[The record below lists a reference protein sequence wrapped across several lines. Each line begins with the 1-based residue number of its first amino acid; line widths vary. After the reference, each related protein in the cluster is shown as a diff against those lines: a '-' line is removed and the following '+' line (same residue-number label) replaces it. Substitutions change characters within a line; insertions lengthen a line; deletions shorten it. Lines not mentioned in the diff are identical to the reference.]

1 MKQKM
6 KRYLRIFDKVNIP
19 WVLILFVIILAMV
32 TSYVEVGTVTLQA
45 SIIDAGQK
53 TVDTK
58 ELMNYIFC
66 LVASGVLSISSS
78 YIGGLA
84 YEKINMGVRMK
95 LWEKIMRLPVRYYDG
110 DDGNE
115 LVTRVTLD
123 ANYSKFYFQL
133 AIDIFASFYAM
144 LVAYHK
150 MFQFNSELAVWVL
163 SVIPLT
169 LGFGILYGK
178 LNFYAGKLEQNRL
191 ASMMA
196 YLAEHVQNFRLIK
209 SFCTED
215 EELKK
220 SDGKFR
226 KVFWAE
232 MLSNLSVALQVCGI
246 EIVTCICMI
255 ISFVAG
261 GQLVNKGVLTTG
273 KLVGFYNLAILVALR
288 VSQLYIYWGSFKKNN
303 GVMQKIAAVLETEE
317 ESREGQ
323 EFDIE
328 DEDICLENV
337 TFSYKGPAV
346 LKDISLRIPKGK
358 VTAIVGFNGAGKTT
372 LFKLLERMYVPG
384 DGSITMGGRNIE
396 DFNLH
401 SWRKS
406 FAIVDQEKPLI
417 SGTVRENIIYGVER
431 KVSEEELTAVAKMAN
446 VYDFVMATP
455 DGFDAEVGP
464 GGSNFSGGQQ
474 QCIAIARAMMRNA
487 DYLLLDEATSNLD
500 VKSERIVSD
509 ALDKLMEGRTT
520 VMIAHSYAAT
530 KDADYVIVMNAGSV
544 DGAGTPEEML
554 RSNKYYQMFAQGQKK
569 AGKE

>member
-1 MKQKM
+1 MKQKI
-6 KRYLRIFDKVNIP
+6 KRYIRIFEGVKIP
-19 WVLILFVIILAMV
+19 WPLILFVVILAMV

-58 ELMNYIFC
+58 ELFRYIFY

-84 YEKINMGVRMK
+84 YEKVNMGVRLK
-95 LWEKIMRLPVRYYDG
+95 LWGKIMRLPVRYYDG

-115 LVTRVTLD
+115 LVTRVTMD

-133 AIDIFASFYAM
+133 AIDIFASLYAM

-150 MFQFNSELAVWVL
+150 MFQFNRELAVWVL

-169 LGFGILYGK
+169 LAFGILYGK
-178 LNFYAGKLEQNRL
+178 MNYYAGKLEQNRI

-196 YLAEHVQNFRLIK
+196 YLAEHVRNFRLIK

-220 SDGKFR
+220 SEGKFK

-246 EIVTCICMI
+246 ELVTCVCMI

-261 GQLVNKGVLTTG
+261 GRLVNQGVLTTG
-273 KLVGFYNLAILVALR
+273 KLVGFYNLAVLVALR

-303 GVMQKIAAVLETEE
+303 GVMQKIATVLETEE
-317 ESREGQ
+317 ESQEGQ
-323 EFDIE
+323 EFDVE

-337 TFSYKGPAV
+337 TFSYNGPAV
-346 LKDISLRIPKGK
+346 LKDISCRIPKGK

-384 DGSITMGGRNIE
+384 EGRVTMGGRNIE
-396 DFNLH
+396 EFNLH

-455 DGFDAEVGP
+455 EGFDAQVGP

-500 VKSERIVSD
+500 VKSERIVTN

-530 KDADYVIVMNAGSV
+530 KDADYIIVMNAGGV

-554 RSNKYYQMFAQGQKK
+554 RSNRYYQMFAQGQKK